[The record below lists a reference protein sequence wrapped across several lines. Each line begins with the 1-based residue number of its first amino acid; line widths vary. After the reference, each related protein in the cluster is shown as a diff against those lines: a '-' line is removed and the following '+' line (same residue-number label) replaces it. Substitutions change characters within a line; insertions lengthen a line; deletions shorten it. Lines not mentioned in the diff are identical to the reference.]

1 MNNAELPTT
10 IIGLVSLA
18 IITVG
23 GIWRVRSA
31 QSEQGS
37 QMREVHSQ
45 IRNDHPSRPNMRD
58 EMDEM
63 AKMIRSGFQSVRGD
77 IRGIHK
83 DISNLHGSVA
93 GVRRELHA
101 EIDRLTVADSRL
113 GTQVGKLWEERLKE

>member
-23 GIWRVRSA
+23 GIWRVRTA
-31 QSEQGS
+31 QTEQGT
-37 QMREVHSQ
+37 QVREVHAQ
-45 IRNDHPSRPNMRD
+45 VRNDHPDRPNMRD
-58 EMDEM
+58 DMDDM
-63 AKMIRSGFQSVRGD
+63 SKMISSGFQSLRGD

-93 GVRRELHA
+93 GVRRELHT
-101 EIDRLTVADSRL
+101 EIERSTAADSRL
-113 GTQVGKLWEERLKE
+113 GTQVGNLWEKGMRE